1 MNMKKCSEI
10 NQKIWNAMERFKKT
24 CDWNHGFEF
33 WAHNMRFP
41 FNFLSANSPKN
52 GWKTHSKKWR
62 KNGSHFKVPITLF
75 HFGPG
80 KFQWV
85 ACTWGPLGHSPPKA
99 GVFSLNATMLEDVVS
114 KVVTCPRLTPST
126 ISTGPLAPIEGGRP
140 HADLLHV
147 FIPTSVKIQIGT
159 AHNGYLKREQNSSG
173 RE

>member
-1 MNMKKCSEI
+1 MKMVNLWELTCFFDFGMNMKKCSEI
-10 NQKIWNAMERFKKT
+10 DQKIWNAMERFKKT

-99 GVFSLNATMLEDVVS
+99 GVFSLNATMLEDASADALWFLVEHPITKHMRVS
-114 KVVTCPRLTPST
+114 LCAHPTSNNLRT
-126 ISTGPLAPIEGGRP
+126 GGRP
-140 HADLLHV
+140 AQNTA
-147 FIPTSVKIQIGT
+147 PTG
-159 AHNGYLKREQNSSG
+159 
-173 RE
+173 